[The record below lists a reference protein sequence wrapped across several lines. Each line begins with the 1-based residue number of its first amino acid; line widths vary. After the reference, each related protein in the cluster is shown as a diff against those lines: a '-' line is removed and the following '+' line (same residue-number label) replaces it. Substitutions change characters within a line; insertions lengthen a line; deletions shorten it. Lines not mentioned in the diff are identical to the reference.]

1 MPDTYQLAL
10 RPQWPGLIDLDW
22 LEPLESWPAS
32 TFVDLPRGI
41 SRHTVRFCEVD
52 GSLFALKE
60 LPQEAARQDYAGL
73 RRLEDLGGS
82 AVRAVGL
89 VTREG
94 DPDRETGA
102 VLITRYADYSFSYRE
117 LLTGEGFGERRTQL
131 LDAFAFLL
139 VELHLLG
146 CFWGDCSL
154 SNTLYRYDAGAIETM
169 LVDAETSELHERLS
183 RGQREYDVEIMR
195 FNVGGEMADIAAARG
210 LTLDDADLALGDD
223 IAGRYDAL
231 WKELASDQRLPADAA
246 QYKVQERVRRLN
258 DLGFEVD
265 DINVEPAPDRGQI
278 RLGVRI
284 ADRHFHTNRLQ
295 ALTGVEASEHQ
306 ARQILSDLNY
316 YEMKKAAA
324 GPKRTAAGK
333 ALLAARWRVDEF
345 EPWLK
350 RLVAHLPRGADPV
363 QAYTDVLHH
372 RYMLSVG
379 AGCDVGTEAA
389 FQHWLSEGR
398 PGYPLPAAPEA
409 VQVERS

>member
-1 MPDTYQLAL
+1 MAATYQLAL

-22 LEPLESWPAS
+22 SRPLERWPAS

-41 SRHTVRFCEVD
+41 SRHTVRFLEVD
-52 GSLFALKE
+52 GSPFALKE
-60 LPQEAARQDYAGL
+60 LPQRAAERDYAGL

-82 AVRAVGL
+82 AVRAVGV

-94 DPDRETGA
+94 DPDQETAA

-117 LLTGEGFGERRTQL
+117 LLSGEGFGERRTQL

-169 LVDAETSELHERLS
+169 LVDAETSELHDELS
-183 RGQREYDVEIMR
+183 RGQREYDLEIMR
-195 FNVGGEMADIAAARG
+195 LNVGGEMADIAASRG
-210 LTLDDADLALGDD
+210 LPLDDADLALGDD
-223 IAGRYDAL
+223 IARRYEAL

-246 QYKVQERVRRLN
+246 QYKVEERVERLN

-265 DINVEPAPDRGQI
+265 GVTVEPAPDRGQI
-278 RLGVRI
+278 RLGVRV
-284 ADRHFHTNRLQ
+284 ADRHFHTNRLR

-306 ARQILSDLNY
+306 ARQILSDLSY
-316 YEMKKAAA
+316 YEMKKTA
-324 GPKRTAAGK
+324 GGPRRSPAGK
-333 ALLAARWRVDEF
+333 ALIAARWRVEEF

-350 RLVAHLPRGADPV
+350 RLAEHLPPGADPV

-379 AGCDVGTEAA
+379 AGRDVGTEAA
-389 FQHWLSEGR
+389 FRRWLVEGR
-398 PGYPLPAAPEA
+398 PGYPLPAPPEVRVA
-409 VQVERS
+409 RS

>member
-1 MPDTYQLAL
+1 MADTYQLAL
-10 RPQWPGLIDLDW
+10 RPQWPSLINLDW
-22 LEPLESWPAS
+22 SEPLERWPAAA
-32 TFVDLPRGI
+32 FVDLPRGI

-60 LPQEAARQDYAGL
+60 LPQRAAQRDYAGL

-94 DPDRETGA
+94 DPDRETAA

-117 LLTGEGFGERRTQL
+117 LLSGEGFGKRRTQL

-154 SNTLYRYDAGAIETM
+154 SNTLYRYDAGAIETL
-169 LVDAETSELHERLS
+169 LVDAETSELHEHLS

-195 FNVGGEMADIAAARG
+195 LNVGGEMGDIAASRG

-223 IAGRYDAL
+223 IAGRYQAL
-231 WKELASDQRLPADAA
+231 WKELAGDQRLPADAA
-246 QYKVQERVRRLN
+246 QYKVEERVQRLN

-265 DINVEPAPDRGQI
+265 DITVEPAPDHGQL

-284 ADRHFHTNRLQ
+284 ADRHFHSNRLRR
-295 ALTGVEASEHQ
+295 LTGVEASEHQ
-306 ARQILSDLNY
+306 ARQILSDLSY
-316 YEMKKAAA
+316 YEMKKTAA
-324 GPKRTAAGK
+324 GSRRSAAGK
-333 ALLAARWRVDEF
+333 ALLAARWRAEEF
-345 EPWLK
+345 EPRLK
-350 RLVAHLPRGADPV
+350 LLAEHLPPGADPV

-379 AGCDVGTEAA
+379 AGRDVGTEAA
-389 FQHWLSEGR
+389 FKHWLADGR
-398 PGYPLPAAPEA
+398 PGYPLPASPEA
-409 VQVERS
+409 IRVARP